1 MASANGDVWA
11 FGPDLQLTAEG
22 TLTNPE
28 ASSILW
34 VQEVFNMEEGG
45 KMNKKD
51 QTGPCPPT
59 TLPLYSY
66 SVRGVIK
73 ALINTVHDNAMAVIF
88 TIGMACLNIC
98 PCSK

>member
-22 TLTNPE
+22 TITNPE

-88 TIGMACLNIC
+88 TIGWHV
-98 PCSK
+98 